1 MKRKWT
7 DLRALI
13 DDVKKLIEEDKSNK
27 EIGEALG
34 LQKYQVLRIK
44 KYIKEGKDEPE
55 SLDLDSEPD
64 AYEELLSADEEEF
77 DMFQWRMQ
85 VRQRKRKPLPKVI
98 IDGKSYTDI
107 TSLIVDCGE
116 A

>member
-1 MKRKWT
+1 MKRTWKN
-7 DLRALI
+7 LVALI
-13 DDVKKLIEEDKSNK
+13 DDVKKLMEEKKSNT
-27 EIGEALG
+27 EICEALD
-34 LQKYQVLRIK
+34 LKPYQLFRIK
-44 KYIKEGKDEPE
+44 KYIKDGKDEPE

-64 AYEELLSADEEEF
+64 AYEDLLSADEEEF

-85 VRQRKRKPLPKVI
+85 IRQRKKKPLPKVI

>member
-7 DLRALI
+7 NLIALI
-13 DDVKKLIEEDKSNK
+13 DEVKKLIEEQKSNN
-27 EIGEALG
+27 EICATLDI
-34 LQKYQVLRIK
+34 KPYQLFRIK
-44 KYIKEGKDEPE
+44 KYIKEGKKDPQE
-55 SLDLDSEPD
+55 LDLDSEPN

-85 VRQRKRKPLPKVI
+85 IRKRKKKPLPKVI